1 MPFFRDLPAAELTAI
16 WDCLLEVQAPAGAV
30 LCRRGEPGDRFY
42 VVQAGEL
49 EARLGLGPQGVALR
63 RLGPGDVVG
72 EMALL
77 TGQPRSA
84 DVVALTDTVLWALTR
99 ADFEAFTATSV
110 PLLRA
115 LNRAL
120 VDRLLLNT
128 LLLEERDYGPGAVVA
143 GLRFGPYRAVEQIGA
158 GGMGAVFSAVHA
170 ASEEAA
176 AVKVL
181 PVAWGADPELRAR
194 LERETEAL
202 RRIDHPNVVTV
213 LEVGEVEAR
222 SGGGTYLAMEY
233 LPHALD
239 RVLRAQYPEPLP
251 PARALALAQG
261 IAAGLGAVH
270 AAGLV
275 HRDVKP
281 SNVLL
286 RQDGTPVLID
296 FGLVTV
302 LAEVARERRLTAPNV
317 IPGSADYMS
326 PEQVAGSPLDGR
338 SDLYSLGIV
347 LYEML
352 TGHVPFAGLDPLE
365 TLRAHA
371 HLPPPPSPPPSRR
384 PPAPWCSGRCGSAG
398 RSATSP
404 PRRWRPPWKR
414 PAPPSARSPAPRGA
428 GGRRTAAGGARGRR
442 PPGGA
447 VIPSLS
453 TRLAEPPG
461 RKDVALLDLPAFGA
475 LARDLGYGAL
485 SMRASQV
492 AIDSPPQR
500 VTAARQ
506 ALRRPGPGRLPGH
519 RHRLPGGER
528 RPGHRPPAPHHP
540 PPRPGPGPGLRPG
553 AGDAAARG
561 RPPLGPAGRRRGGR
575 AGPAPGPPDPRG
587 DAAGDGGRGPGR
599 GRPRRAPRLR
609 PDLRALQPPGL
620 RLPLRPRGHPAP
632 GPGHLQCLPPE
643 LAPAPRGGDGG
654 AHPGG
659 PIRVDQVPLD
669 DRRGIDLAAVFEG
682 LRAIG
687 WRGYVT
693 VHQTLLPGEEV
704 PDAAARHLAA
714 IRPYLQH

>member
-128 LLLEERDYGPGAVVA
+128 LLLEERDYGPGSVVA

-194 LERETEAL
+194 LEREAEAL

-251 PARALALAQG
+251 PARALALARG

-326 PEQVAGSPLDGR
+326 PEQVAGTPLDGR

-371 HLPPPPSPPPSRR
+371 HLPPPPLPAAV
-384 PPAPWCSGRCGSAG
+384 PAPARAVVQ
-398 RSATSP
+398 RALRK
-404 PRRWRPPWKR
+404 RREERYEFAAALEAALEEARAALGPEPGAYRRRRRQAAQAAPAARPR
-414 PAPPSARSPAPRGA
+414 PAPP
-428 GGRRTAAGGARGRR
+428 RGRHDPLPLH

-447 VIPSLS
+447 PG
-453 TRLAEPPG
+453 AEG
-461 RKDVALLDLPAFGA
+461 RGPARP
-475 LARDLGYGAL
+475 AR
-485 SMRASQV
+485 
-492 AIDSPPQR
+492 
-500 VTAARQ
+500 
-506 ALRRPGPGRLPGH
+506 LRRPGP
-519 RHRLPGGER
+519 
-528 RPGHRPPAPHHP
+528 
-540 PPRPGPGPGLRPG
+540 
-553 AGDAAARG
+553 
-561 RPPLGPAGRRRGGR
+561 
-575 AGPAPGPPDPRG
+575 
-587 DAAGDGGRGPGR
+587 
-599 GRPRRAPRLR
+599 
-609 PDLRALQPPGL
+609 
-620 RLPLRPRGHPAP
+620 
-632 GPGHLQCLPPE
+632 
-643 LAPAPRGGDGG
+643 
-654 AHPGG
+654 
-659 PIRVDQVPLD
+659 
-669 DRRGIDLAAVFEG
+669 
-682 LRAIG
+682 
-687 WRGYVT
+687 
-693 VHQTLLPGEEV
+693 
-704 PDAAARHLAA
+704 
-714 IRPYLQH
+714 

>member
-1 MPFFRDLPAAELTAI
+1 MSPVRLASLFDRRGQARQRARLAHALRAVPFFRDLPAAELTAI

-84 DVVALTDTVLWALTR
+84 DVVALTDAVLWALTR

-194 LERETEAL
+194 LEREAEAL

-239 RVLRAQYPEPLP
+239 RVLRARYPEPLP
-251 PARALALAQG
+251 RPSALALARG

-347 LYEML
+347 LLRDAHRTRPLRRPRPPGDAPRPRL
-352 TGHVPFAGLDPLE
+352 TSP
-365 TLRAHA
+365 R
-371 HLPPPPSPPPSRR
+371 PPPRGR
-384 PPAPWCSGRCGSAG
+384 PGAR
-398 RSATSP
+398 
-404 PRRWRPPWKR
+404 PRRGAAGAAE
-414 PAPPSARSPAPRGA
+414 APGGAVRVRRGA
-428 GGRRTAAGGARGRR
+428 GGRPGRGPRRPRPGARRQAGAGGGRGGGARGPAPRR
-442 PPGGA
+442 GRHDPLPLHPPGGG
-447 VIPSLS
+447 PG
-453 TRLAEPPG
+453 AEG
-461 RKDVALLDLPAFGA
+461 RGPARPAG
-475 LARDLGYGAL
+475 
-485 SMRASQV
+485 
-492 AIDSPPQR
+492 
-500 VTAARQ
+500 
-506 ALRRPGPGRLPGH
+506 LRRPGPRPGLWGPL
-519 RHRLPGGER
+519 RARLPGGHRLPPAAGRGGAPGAR
-528 RPGHRPPAPHHP
+528 RPWASPSPWSPAPSPWRRTTPRPPPPCATSPPTSIWPRAWAAPWC
-540 PPRPGPGPGLRPG
+540 G
-553 AGDAAARG
+553 
-561 RPPLGPAGRRRGGR
+561 
-575 AGPAPGPPDPRG
+575 
-587 DAAGDGGRGPGR
+587 
-599 GRPRRAPRLR
+599 
-609 PDLRALQPPGL
+609 
-620 RLPLRPRGHPAP
+620 
-632 GPGHLQCLPPE
+632 
-643 LAPAPRGGDGG
+643 
-654 AHPGG
+654 
-659 PIRVDQVPLD
+659 
-669 DRRGIDLAAVFEG
+669 
-682 LRAIG
+682 
-687 WRGYVT
+687 
-693 VHQTLLPGEEV
+693 
-704 PDAAARHLAA
+704 
-714 IRPYLQH
+714 